1 MIKLQVKNGDILI
14 EMGGSDE
21 AIITDLSAAIMR
33 MLHALQNGGG
43 HSVSEN
49 LTMLMLCLLNE
60 HDTLQTE

>member
-1 MIKLQVKNGDILI
+1 MIKLQVKNGDMLI
-14 EMGGSDE
+14 EMRGSDE
-21 AIITDLSAAIMR
+21 VIITDLSEAIMR

-60 HDTLQTE
+60 HDNRQPE